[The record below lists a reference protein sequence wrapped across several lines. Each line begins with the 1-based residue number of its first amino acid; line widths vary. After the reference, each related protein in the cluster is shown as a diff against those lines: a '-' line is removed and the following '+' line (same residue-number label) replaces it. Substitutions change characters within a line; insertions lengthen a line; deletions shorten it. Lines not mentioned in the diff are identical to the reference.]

1 MKGDNKIDDVVVQ
14 AKKEAALEMA
24 AASGIKYEMYAGST
38 IMKTHILESLPV
50 QQTNL
55 LP

>member
-1 MKGDNKIDDVVVQ
+1 
-14 AKKEAALEMA
+14 MA